1 MKRIM
6 EYIDSAFEG
15 MPESETL
22 YKYKQNLVAGLTER
36 ANELTHSGL
45 DDENVIYDLIV
56 SEHPDLK
63 GEYNEHLKEIKA
75 KKKKKKTF
83 VLRIIGS
90 VMYAMVTV
98 LVYLGLSF
106 ATGEWGRTW
115 VFLVSAALVYVSYII
130 FLIVCM
136 LTKRRS
142 MFHPLSRIL
151 LAVNVN
157 IYALI
162 IFLVLFVV
170 FGVKGAWLTF
180 IFGVLAMMT
189 VDGIYAEKAAERFA
203 IFFHIG
209 YIVPA
214 AAMIYIILSSLNI
227 IPWHPGW
234 IMIPS
239 SLVIVFAVIMA
250 RIAIH
255 NKDTELEETED
266 DSEWKAN

>member
-15 MPESETL
+15 VPESEVL
-22 YKYKQNLVAGLTER
+22 YKYKQKLVAELTER

-63 GEYNEHLKEIKA
+63 GEYKELLNEIKA
-75 KKKKKKTF
+75 KKRKKTTF
-83 VLRIIGS
+83 ILRIIGS
-90 VMYAMVTV
+90 VIYAMVTV
-98 LVYLGLSF
+98 LIYLGISF
-106 ATGEWGRTW
+106 VTGAWGRTW
-115 VFLVSAALVYVSYII
+115 VFLVSAVLVYVSYII
-130 FLIVCM
+130 FLIVGM

-157 IYALI
+157 IYTLI
-162 IFLVLFVV
+162 VFLVLFVV
-170 FGVKGAWLTF
+170 FGIKGAWLTF
-180 IFGVLAMMT
+180 VFGVLAMMT

-209 YIVPA
+209 YIMPA
-214 AAMIYIILSSLNI
+214 AAMIYIILSSLHI
-227 IPWHPGW
+227 VPWHPGW
-234 IMIPS
+234 IMIPA
-239 SLVIVFAVIMA
+239 SLVIIFAVIMV

-255 NKDTELEETED
+255 NKHTELEETED
-266 DSEWKAN
+266 DSEWNEN